1 MADMLVK
8 LFHLN
13 SPNELENALLSEG
26 IRIKRAL
33 APDKSEIEEFAKTC
47 ANEDYS
53 DEVSAALTNVPATCY
68 IATKGKKLVGFAC
81 FEVTAKNF
89 FGPMAV
95 LEEYR
100 KKGIGKALLLKSLV
114 SMREMGYAY
123 AIIGWPTKSAIPF
136 YEKSVNASLID
147 EASSGLYKQ
156 MIEIDE

>member
-8 LFHLN
+8 LFHLS
-13 SPNELENALLSEG
+13 SPIELENALLSEG

-33 APDKSEIEEFAKTC
+33 APDKSKIEEFAKTC
-47 ANEDYS
+47 TNEDYS
-53 DEVSAALTNVPATCY
+53 DEVSIALTNIPATCY
-68 IATKGKKLVGFAC
+68 IATKGKKIVGFAC

-100 KKGIGKALLLKSLV
+100 KKGIGKVLLLKSLV

-123 AIIGWPTKSAIPF
+123 AIIGWPAKSAIPF
-136 YEKSVNASLID
+136 YEKSVDAFLID
-147 EASSGLYKQ
+147 ETSSGLYKQ
-156 MIEIDE
+156 MIEMDE